1 MVTYTGVDATASSL
15 HLGHLLPLMNLFHF
29 YLNGHH
35 VIALV
40 SSMIGTFF

>member
-1 MVTYTGVDATASSL
+1 MTAYAGVDPTASSL
-15 HLGHLLPLMNLFHF
+15 HIGHLLPLMNLLHF

-40 SSMIGTFF
+40 LLPSP